1 MLTDVLRRRK
11 VCFSDKRENVE
22 KVGKITDLSHVATF
36 QKPIRS
42 QTRGRDPLSDR
53 QTSKKGAKLCFE
65 KQNAAFVTFLALV
78 CSNYSTNKG
87 ATL

>member
-1 MLTDVLRRRK
+1 MLPHSK
-11 VCFSDKRENVE
+11 NPSDLKL
-22 KVGKITDLSHVATF
+22 GVATLCRIAKL
-36 QKPIRS
+36 Q
-42 QTRGRDPLSDR
+42 
-53 QTSKKGAKLCFE
+53 KKGAKLCLE